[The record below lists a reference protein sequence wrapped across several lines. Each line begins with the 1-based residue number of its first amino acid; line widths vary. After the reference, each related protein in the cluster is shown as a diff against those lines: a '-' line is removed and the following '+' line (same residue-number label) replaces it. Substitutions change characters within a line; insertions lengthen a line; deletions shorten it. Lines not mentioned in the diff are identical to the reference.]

1 MEKSDYYI
9 NKANTYNSGYT
20 ADMLSLLFS
29 NDIYLISRV
38 GSVEFNACRGEHLI
52 HFPSENI
59 ISTKNS
65 IDKYTKKNAGFY
77 FVKSTDVDGK
87 ALNQREIFYIFQNKY
102 LNCMFQ
108 SNYILLYSFH
118 INDFNNQ
125 YNSVIDKFNIEQFY
139 EDIGIYLLLLEY
151 YTCVLK
157 KKVLFVS
164 NFTTT
169 MKSQLSKFK
178 LLFPEYN
185 INTDMFVFYTS
196 YQTIE
201 GNTPHENWYET
212 YKIME
217 NDISNLEFDYVI
229 MGCGCYGLPLCNYTH
244 KNMNK
249 PSFYIGA
256 TIQLLFGIGGN
267 RWLKHL
273 RNPKYWFNK
282 YHNEH
287 WVRPDISEMP
297 LNHKQVEDSC
307 YW

>member
-1 MEKSDYYI
+1 MESSNYI
-9 NKANTYNSGYT
+9 NKAFTYNTGYT
-20 ADMLSLLFS
+20 TDILSLLFS
-29 NDIYLISRV
+29 NEIYLVSRI

-52 HFPSENI
+52 HFPSKNI
-59 ISTKNS
+59 IATKNS
-65 IDKYTKKNAGFY
+65 IDQYTRKNAGFY
-77 FVKSTDVDGK
+77 FVNSTIVDDK
-87 ALNQREIFYIFQNKY
+87 PLNQREIFYIFQNKY

-118 INDFNNQ
+118 INDFKKQ

-151 YTCVLK
+151 YTTVLK

-164 NFTTT
+164 NFTNT
-169 MKSQLSKFK
+169 MKSQLNKFK

-212 YKIME
+212 YNIME
-217 NDISNLEFDYVI
+217 NDISKLEFDYVI

-244 KNMNK
+244 KIMNK
-249 PSFYIGA
+249 PSLYIGA
-256 TIQLLFGIGGN
+256 TIQLLFGIGGR
-267 RWLKHL
+267 RWLNNLH
-273 RNPKYWFNK
+273 NPKYWFTK

-297 LNHKQVEDSC
+297 LNHKQVEDGC